1 MVVFQVSVVK
11 GVSGPTSSPSGGV
24 KVYLFHVCKDSSHSI
39 SPASSGLANGGV
51 HSLLTKVQEGKG
63 EAGIKELFK

>member
-1 MVVFQVSVVK
+1 M
-11 GVSGPTSSPSGGV
+11 SPV
-24 KVYLFHVCKDSSHSI
+24 
-39 SPASSGLANGGV
+39 SSGLANGGV